1 MMIWAWIRG
10 KLEHKWPYYGQKCSW
25 WELWEL
31 SNEQLRPRKPKQGA
45 ERCYK
50 VIPMR
55 NWVSLNELVN
65 QSKQLFFPVQVSVG
79 ISDSIIIESFKSS
92 NDFPFF
98 LCPNC
103 LDVLL
108 VKYWLCFL
116 QRWLHPSQE
125 IPTQWALIPPSPTH
139 FKDLNEWEERGPLS
153 TSLTSAQ
160 QHHND
165 VIVKE
170 HLTSG
175 NYWQSGLNWNDLFIF
190 PPPP

>member
-92 NDFPFF
+92 SDFSVFP
-98 LCPNC
+98 LPNC

-125 IPTQWALIPPSPTH
+125 IPTQWALIPPPPQPILKIWMS
-139 FKDLNEWEERGPLS
+139 ERSGVPCPHPSLQHSSITMMLLS
-153 TSLTSAQ
+153 KSTWHQEITDNLA
-160 QHHND
+160 
-165 VIVKE
+165 
-170 HLTSG
+170 
-175 NYWQSGLNWNDLFIF
+175 
-190 PPPP
+190 